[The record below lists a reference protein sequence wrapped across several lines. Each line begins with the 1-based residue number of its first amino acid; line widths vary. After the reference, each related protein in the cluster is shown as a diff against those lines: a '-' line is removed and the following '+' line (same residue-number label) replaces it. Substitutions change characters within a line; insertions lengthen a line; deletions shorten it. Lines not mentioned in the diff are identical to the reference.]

1 MAMMTRY
8 CRDHFSLFFTA
19 RTRNLLEEYTK
30 HISTT
35 TTTYS
40 YLCPRQR
47 RHISTNPS
55 TPTTSVSRKMP
66 HIEFL
71 VVDPRSIISL
81 TLLDRKSRA
90 ALADLRADDV
100 EYFFRL

>member
-1 MAMMTRY
+1 MAMMARY

-30 HISTT
+30 HIFTT

-47 RHISTNPS
+47 RHILINPS
-55 TPTTSVSRKMP
+55 TPTTSVSRKIP

-71 VVDPRSIISL
+71 VVDPRNIISL

-90 ALADLRADDV
+90 ALADLREDV